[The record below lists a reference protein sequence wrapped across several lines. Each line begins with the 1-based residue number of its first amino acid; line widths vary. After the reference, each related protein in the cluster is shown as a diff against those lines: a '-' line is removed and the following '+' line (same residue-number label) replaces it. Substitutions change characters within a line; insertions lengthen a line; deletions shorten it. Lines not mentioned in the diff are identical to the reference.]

1 MSKTIRD
8 YFSIKELVDKEVFE
22 RFGDRAW
29 QFLDPLTLE
38 CLFIIRHNLKKSIT
52 INNWAWGGAFSQRGL
67 RHNNSPMVKK
77 KTKAYLSAHTM
88 GKAFDFDVKDMTATE
103 VRQWIVDNA
112 DLFPCQIRLERKFNR
127 RDISWVHLDTFQ
139 NESKPKIYLFDV

>member
-1 MSKTIRD
+1 MKTIKD
-8 YFSIKELVDKEVFE
+8 YFSIKELVDEEVFN

-52 INNWAWGGAFSQRGL
+52 VNNWAWGGSFSQRGL
-67 RHNNSPMVKK
+67 RHNNSPVVKK

-88 GKAFDFDVKDMTATE
+88 GKAFDFDVKGMTATE

-127 RDISWVHLDTFQ
+127 KEISWVHLDTFQ
-139 NESKPKIYLFDV
+139 NESNPKIYLFDV